1 MSGRLTATAF
11 APETDVVSP
20 IVTPSAL
27 IAVLL
32 AAQLTIQPGSAS
44 PGDVILLTVS
54 GVDEVPSGRLGKE
67 RLDFFE
73 SPVGYQALVGLSVE
87 HPPGPLSVSIE
98 GEDAAGAVV
107 LGGSV
112 EVRPAAFRR
121 RTLSVAARFTNPTK
135 QQRRHSARDQRAFR
149 EAFDLPVEPLLFE
162 GDFEWPRQDLLA
174 APFGDL
180 RLFNG
185 QRKSQHLGVDLDGE
199 VGDPVTA
206 ANDGEVVLVRDCF
219 ASGNTVLVHHGGQ
232 LFTAYFHLSRFAV
245 ETGEA
250 VTRGQLL
257 GLVGDTGRVTGPH
270 LHFGVKLQG
279 RWVNPASLMALR
291 FGMPGDHRR
300 AAGDPKGL

>member
-1 MSGRLTATAF
+1 MGESLTTTAF
-11 APETDVVSP
+11 APETYLVSP
-20 IVTPSAL
+20 TVTPSAL
-27 IAVLL
+27 LAVLL
-32 AAQLTIQPGSAS
+32 AAQLSVQPGSAS
-44 PGDVILLTVS
+44 PGDVVLLTVS
-54 GVDEVPSGRLGKE
+54 GVDEVPSGWIGKQ
-67 RLDFFE
+67 RLDFFA
-73 SPVGYQALVGLSVE
+73 SPVGYQALVGLSVD

-98 GEDAAGAVV
+98 AEDAAGAVV

-112 EVRPAAFRR
+112 EVIAAAFRR
-121 RTLSVAARFTNPTK
+121 RTLSVATRFTNPSK
-135 QQRRHSARDQRAFR
+135 QQLRHSARDQRAFR

-162 GDFEWPRQDLLA
+162 RDFEWPRQDLLA

-185 QRKSQHLGVDLDGE
+185 KRKSQHLGVDLDGE
-199 VGDPVTA
+199 IGDPVTA

-245 ETGEA
+245 ETGDE

-291 FGMPGDHRR
+291 FGTPDDHRR
-300 AAGDPKGL
+300 PAGDPEGL